1 MQGLA
6 DCQLQGLTEAVGVS
20 NFKPERVRSAAAILQ
35 VLHWNC
41 CTAPVH
47 HCLSRVTC

>member
-20 NFKPERVRSAAAILQ
+20 NFKPERVRTASSILK
-35 VLHWNC
+35 VPPPPPPPTH
-41 CTAPVH
+41 TAPPP
-47 HCLSRVTC
+47 